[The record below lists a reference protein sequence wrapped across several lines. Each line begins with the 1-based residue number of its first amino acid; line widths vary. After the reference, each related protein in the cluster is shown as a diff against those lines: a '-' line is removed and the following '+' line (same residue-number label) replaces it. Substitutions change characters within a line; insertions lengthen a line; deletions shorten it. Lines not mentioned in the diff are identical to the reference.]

1 MRFEV
6 LGPLTVR
13 TDGGDPVFVTEPKVR
28 ALLADLLVHHGRP
41 VPVDR
46 LIDDLWG
53 EAVPGNPGNSLQTK
67 VSQLRRTLAGAESG
81 ARALVEYGPAGYALR
96 VAEDAVDSG
105 LFGRLTTRA
114 REETDPRTK
123 ASLLTEA
130 LGLWR
135 GEAFAEFRDSGFAQ
149 AAIAGL
155 EEQRLT
161 AREELAEL
169 RLETG
174 GRAGHSTLA
183 DELGLLVGE
192 HPLRQRLC
200 AAHMRALYLAG
211 RQSEALAAYR
221 DLERRYADELGI
233 DPGTDVTELHQAM
246 LRQDP
251 GLSPGPGHA
260 PGHAPGPGLGP
271 GPGPG
276 PGTGHAPGHA
286 APAGGVPRTNLP
298 TPVSS
303 LVGREEAVAQVCALL
318 ENGRLVTLTGP
329 GGVGK
334 TRLAL
339 EAAAR
344 LTEREAGTHPDG
356 VWFVELAGAT
366 TEVAETVAAALGI
379 RDDAAQEL
387 GFDTPGNTDGTVL
400 PLLVEALR
408 PRRTL
413 LVLDNC
419 EHVVGPVAALAEHL
433 LRRAPGVRVLATSQE
448 PLALSGEVLHAV
460 APLTETE
467 AVELFAAR
475 AAAAAPGFVL
485 GPENAEAV
493 ALVCRRLDGI
503 PLALELAAPRVRALG
518 VHALADR
525 LHDRFRLLGQVRRD
539 APARQRTLRA
549 MIDWSWELLSPA
561 ERAVLRRLS
570 VFAGGFTLES
580 AESVCAVGDAP
591 TDDGTGET
599 GTRET
604 GTRERGARER
614 GASEGDVRAADVL
627 DIVTRLVDRSLL
639 VPAYATDRGD
649 GTRYRILES
658 VAAYGLDRLADAG
671 ETQDVRHRHALHF
684 AGLAAHAEPLLHGR
698 DQRRLLHRLDGETL
712 NLRAALDHAAV
723 DGAPGLGLRLANSLT
738 WYWYLRGR
746 MGEAVRSLGRALERA
761 DSAGGAVVQDPA
773 HSAARVRRAALSL
786 LTGDDSWLGE
796 SFDGADARGRWL
808 LAFARCGF
816 WDRSEE
822 NLLTGTTDATGR
834 TITDEFR
841 ELGDRWGEAAAL
853 STRATQ
859 ALYEGNLEV
868 VRRYAEQSAA
878 LFTELGDRWGQL
890 QASEQ
895 LGVIAEV
902 SGDYG
907 AAARLHQDGLRG
919 AEELQLWSHMS
930 FRLSRLGRI
939 ALLTGDYARAAELHE
954 RARRLAAEQSH
965 RSAEQFAET
974 GLALGARRSGDPDTA
989 EALLTPWLEWNRRLG
1004 VDSGTALV
1012 LAQLGYVAEQRG
1024 DARRAEAL
1032 HRDGL
1037 TAALRTGDPRAL
1049 ALALEGLAGARSATP
1064 RPEPD
1069 ASRTGLDAH
1078 RTEPAASPYEQAA
1091 SLLGTAA
1098 ALRESAGAPLP
1109 RAERVDV
1116 DRAAGRARAVLG
1128 EEAFTAALTRGRAL
1142 TAQDRIR
1149 LLGPSPEPGD
1159 DRPGDD
1165 RPGGARLTP
1174 PAGPR

>member
-13 TDGGDPVFVTEPKVR
+13 TDDGDPVPVTEPKVR

-53 EAVPGNPGNSLQTK
+53 EAVPGNPVNSLQTK

-96 VAEDAVDSG
+96 VAADAVDSG
-105 LFGRLTTRA
+105 RFGRLTARA

-123 ASLLTEA
+123 ASLLSQA

-135 GEAFAEFRDSGFAQ
+135 GAAFSEFRDSGFAQ

-155 EEQRLT
+155 DEQRLT

-169 RLETG
+169 RLETV
-174 GRAGHSTLA
+174 GRAGHSALA
-183 DELGLLVGE
+183 DELGLLTGE
-192 HPLRQRLC
+192 HPLRQRLR

-233 DPGTDVTELHQAM
+233 DPSADVTELHQAM

-251 GLSPGPGHA
+251 GLVPGPCLGSGSG
-260 PGHAPGPGLGP
+260 PGRGLAPGPVRGP
-271 GPGPG
+271 GPGAGSVPG
-276 PGTGHAPGHA
+276 PA
-286 APAGGVPRTNLP
+286 APVGGVPRTNLP

-303 LVGREEAVAQVCALL
+303 LVGREETVTRLCALL
-318 ENGRLVTLTGP
+318 EHGRLVTLTGP

-344 LTEREAGTHPDG
+344 LTERGPGAHPDG

-366 TEVAETVAAALGI
+366 AEVAETVAAALGI

-387 GFDTPGNTDGTVL
+387 GFDTPGNTDDPVL
-400 PLLVEALR
+400 RLLVEALR
-408 PRRTL
+408 PRRML

-419 EHVVGPVAALAEHL
+419 EHVVGPVAALAAHL

-460 APLTETE
+460 APLAEAE

-485 GPENAEAV
+485 GPENTEAV

-549 MIDWSWELLSPA
+549 MIDWSWEPLSPA
-561 ERAVLRRLS
+561 ERTVLRRLS

-580 AESVCAVGDAP
+580 AEAVCAVGDAP
-591 TDDGTGET
+591 EGDET
-599 GTRET
+599 KERERET
-604 GTRERGARER
+604 ERETEGRDIP
-614 GASEGDVRAADVL
+614 EGDVRAEEVL

-639 VPAYATDRGD
+639 VPAYATDRDD
-649 GTRYRILES
+649 GTRYRMLES

-684 AGLAAHAEPLLHGR
+684 AGLAAHAEPLLYGR
-698 DQRRLLHRLDGETL
+698 DQRRLLHRLDSETL

-723 DGAPGLGLRLANSLT
+723 DGSPGLGLRMANSLT

-746 MGEAVRSLGRALERA
+746 MGEAVRSLGRALEYA
-761 DSAGGAVVQDPA
+761 HSAGGGAVQDPVQA
-773 HSAARVRRAALSL
+773 AARVRRAALSL

-808 LAFARCGF
+808 LVFARCGF
-816 WDRSEE
+816 LDRSEE
-822 NLLTGTTDATGR
+822 SLATGTTDGTAEGARGGTAGTAR

-841 ELGDRWGEAAAL
+841 GLGDRWGEAAAL
-853 STRATQ
+853 GTRATQ
-859 ALYEGNLEV
+859 ALYQGDLDA

-878 LFTELGDRWGQL
+878 LFTGLGDRWGRL
-890 QASEQ
+890 QASEL

-902 SGDYG
+902 CGGYG
-907 AAARLHQDGLRG
+907 AAARLHQDGVRG

-1004 VDSGTALV
+1004 VDSGAALV

-1037 TAALRTGDPRAL
+1037 TAALRTRDPRAV
-1049 ALALEGLAGARSATP
+1049 ALAMEGLAGARSATP
-1064 RPEPD
+1064 RPGADAARFDSHGYQPD
-1069 ASRTGLDAH
+1069 PAASRPD
-1078 RTEPAASPYEQAA
+1078 PAASPYEQAA

-1098 ALRESAGAPLP
+1098 ALRDSAGAPLP
-1109 RAERVDV
+1109 RAERIDV

-1128 EEAFTAALTRGRAL
+1128 EAAFTAAHARGRAL
-1142 TAQDRIR
+1142 TAQDQVR
-1149 LLGPSPEPGD
+1149 LLGPSPDPCD
-1159 DRPGDD
+1159 DR
-1165 RPGGARLTP
+1165 A
-1174 PAGPR
+1174 